1 MPSNSVYFD
10 LKKCQFFIAVPANQ
24 GGPPPSS
31 LEQPQKINTKPA
43 EAPRP
48 GAPGPPGPAPSGP
61 ESSSTPG
68 TTLS

>member
-1 MPSNSVYFD
+1 MPSKTVYFD
-10 LKKCQFFIAVPANQ
+10 LKECQFFIAVPANQ

-48 GAPGPPGPAPSGP
+48 GPGPAPSGP

-68 TTLS
+68 TNLS

>member
-1 MPSNSVYFD
+1 MPCKTVYFD
-10 LKKCQFFIAVPANQ
+10 LKNVILFIAVPANQ

-48 GAPGPPGPAPSGP
+48 GAPGPAPSGP